1 MQLKLDKKQPKI
13 GRMQPVE
20 NIKFITER
28 RRNIMKLSDNLRII
42 RKENNL
48 SQEQL
53 AEKLGVSRQAV
64 SKWESGQSYPEMDK
78 VLLICKIFNYNID
91 ELMNENVKEVNDNK
105 QSKINLNKYIEDF
118 FEFITKTV
126 DMLSIMT
133 FKQIIKCIFEQILI
147 GIFFVCIFA
156 IIGSIGQIVVTG
168 IIGGL
173 SYNVSHILFN
183 ICESIYIILCLI
195 IGITIMLHIFK
206 IRYLD
211 YYEIVKN
218 DEEKR
223 DSKDEESSKDLSSD
237 TNNCN
242 KTFIE
247 KKKERII
254 IRDPNHS
261 ESKFL
266 NGIIKVVVL
275 FIKVMVALYS
285 CVFIFSFVS
294 LVILLVLSFLFIKTG
309 AVFVGGFLSL
319 LAGIIINFIIL
330 EILYNFIVNKK
341 CKKTR
346 MAIMFM
352 TSLVVAG
359 IGIGTM
365 CIGFTQFEFI
375 SDIEKNQKEEVYE
388 TVMTD
393 NLSLHYVCNNIEY
406 IETNSNKVK
415 IIVKYSD
422 YIDVKIDNTDDT
434 IDIYFQTNNKKM
446 SENIKEIIKDINDKK
461 IKNYG
466 KFEVYVYAS
475 KDNIKAMKQN
485 RKRKYKEQEIESRN
499 NTIEILERKIEDLES
514 EAYKKDEEINNLQE
528 ELIDIKEKY

>member
-1 MQLKLDKKQPKI
+1 MQLKIDKKQPKI

-20 NIKFITER
+20 NVILITER
-28 RRNIMKLSDNLRII
+28 RRNIMKLSDNLKII

-78 VLLICKIFNYNID
+78 VLLICKMFNYNID
-91 ELMNENVKEVNDNK
+91 ELMNENIKEVNDDK
-105 QSKINLNKYIEDF
+105 QSKSNLNKYIEDF
-118 FEFITKTV
+118 FEFVTKTTN
-126 DMLSIMT
+126 MLSNMT
-133 FKQIIKCIFEQILI
+133 SRQIIKCICEQIVI

-156 IIGSIGQIVVTG
+156 IIGSIGSLVVSG

-173 SYNVSHILFN
+173 PYNVSHIVYN
-183 ICESIYIILCLI
+183 ICESIYIVLCLI
-195 IGITIMLHIFK
+195 VGITIMLHIFK

-211 YYEIVKN
+211 YYEIVET
-218 DEEKR
+218 DEGKDDNKDEAY
-223 DSKDEESSKDLSSD
+223 SKDVSSD
-237 TNNCN
+237 INNGK

-247 KKKERII
+247 KKREKII

-266 NGIIKVVVL
+266 NGIIKAVLL
-275 FIKVMVALYS
+275 FIKIMVALYS
-285 CVFIFSFVS
+285 CIFMFSFVF

-309 AVFVGGFLSL
+309 AVFIGGFLSL

-346 MAIMFM
+346 MAVLFI
-352 TSLVVAG
+352 TSLVIVG
-359 IGIGTM
+359 IGIGTIF
-365 CIGFTQFEFI
+365 IGLTQFEFI
-375 SDIEKNQKEEVYE
+375 DEIDKDLKEEVYE
-388 TVMTD
+388 TEMTD
-393 NLSLHYVCNNIEY
+393 NLSLDYMCSNLKY

-415 IIVKYSD
+415 VVVKYSD
-422 YIDVKIDNTDDT
+422 YIDAKINNIDDT
-434 IDIYFQTNNKKM
+434 IDIDFQSNNKKI
-446 SENIKEIIKDINDKK
+446 SENIREIIKEINNKK

-475 KDNIKAMKQN
+475 KDNIKLMEQN
-485 RKRKYKEQEIESRN
+485 RKRKYKEQEIEERN
-499 NTIEILERKIEDLES
+499 NTIEMLERKIEDLEI
-514 EAYKKDEEINNLQE
+514 EVLNKDEKINNLE
-528 ELIDIKEKY
+528 ELINVKENYN